1 MTDRNPNDYEL
12 YPELTSTI
20 VAVGRGSL
28 APDDVPIIVL
38 SVGGESVPLYG
49 GEAIL
54 LAQRLLGEGAELLVL
69 MAAPAGGTP

>member
-1 MTDRNPNDYEL
+1 MTDSNSNRYEL

-20 VAVGRGSL
+20 VAVDRGNL
-28 APDDVPIIVL
+28 APGDVPIIVL
-38 SVGGESVPLYG
+38 TVGGESVPLYA

-54 LAQRLLGEGAELLVL
+54 LAQRLVSEGAELLVL